1 MISKTRLMLA
11 VSLTLAVAG
20 CAGSPVIVATPSA
33 CSELLPTEWEQGV
46 EHAPT
51 PEAAPAKPADQSGLL
66 AWTLNE
72 LKKWTG
78 FGVDE
83 ANRVDMANGRTKDSI
98 GIVKRCEERDRKA
111 VQKSRPKFLG
121 IF

>member
-1 MISKTRLMLA
+1 MRSTMRLTLVA
-11 VSLTLAVAG
+11 SLMLAVAG

-33 CSELLPTEWEQGV
+33 CSELLPAEWEKGV
-46 EHAPT
+46 GHATSPD
-51 PEAAPAKPADQSGLL
+51 AAPAKPTDQSGLL

-78 FGVDE
+78 FAVEE
-83 ANRVDMANGRTKDSI
+83 AAHVDMADGRTADSI
-98 GIVKRCEERDRKA
+98 GIVRRCEERDRKA